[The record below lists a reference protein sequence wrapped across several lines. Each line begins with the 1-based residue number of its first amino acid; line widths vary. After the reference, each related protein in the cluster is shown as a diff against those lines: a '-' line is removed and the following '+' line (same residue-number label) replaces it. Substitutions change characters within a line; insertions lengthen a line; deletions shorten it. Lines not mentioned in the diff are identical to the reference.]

1 MKIYIIPKVHEP
13 YANQI
18 EFSVDFKLIEF
29 LKYLKP
35 KSKIEIL
42 YFKKKIE
49 GNSLIV
55 FSGGNN
61 IIKFS
66 NTLADKFRYKLD
78 NHYFKLYK
86 KKNIKFLGICHGAH
100 FIASKFNGKLKRTKN
115 KFHLKPHNI
124 FLENKRVKVNSYH
137 NIVINNLSNKLKT
150 ISRASDNT
158 IELFNSKKLKILGI
172 IWHPE
177 RYKKFKQFDKRLI
190 NKFL

>member
-78 NHYFKLYK
+78 NHYFKLY
-86 KKNIKFLGICHGAH
+86 F
-100 FIASKFNGKLKRTKN
+100 FVFS
-115 KFHLKPHNI
+115 
-124 FLENKRVKVNSYH
+124 VS
-137 NIVINNLSNKLKT
+137 
-150 ISRASDNT
+150 
-158 IELFNSKKLKILGI
+158 
-172 IWHPE
+172 
-177 RYKKFKQFDKRLI
+177 
-190 NKFL
+190 